1 MSFLREIQ
9 RRNVGRVATAYIV
22 AAWLIVQV
30 ADTILLNFNVP
41 ERVFQIVVIV
51 LAIGFVPSVVL
62 AWLFEWTPDG
72 LKRDT
77 EAELPAETKL
87 ARARRFDRGI
97 IVVLL
102 LAVSYFAVDK
112 FVFTDPGIDGGFY
125 GTHSIAVMPFDTHS
139 SDAEQQHFVDG
150 VTDEI
155 RHLLG
160 TIRDLRVIAELSS
173 TLFRQNGLGVAE
185 IRDEFK
191 IGYLLA
197 GSVRMAGSRVR
208 VTARLI
214 ETKNETQ
221 LWSNVYEREV
231 DDVFRI
237 QDDIA
242 RNILHNLEIELQD
255 SLPQSR
261 NVNPEARALTQQVSE
276 IFQVRPANFGARSY
290 SLAKRALELDP
301 NYPEAVKW
309 MTYSEWMRAYEGLI
323 TWDEANATLR
333 ELEARYRELAPDS
346 GYLDASKGFDAE
358 RARDLETAAELYLSA
373 LEKEL
378 TESEQLRLAG
388 RFALLLGKID
398 VGTRILELC
407 VAIDPLN
414 HQCRRIL
421 AQAYMYRGNPGDYRR
436 AIDVREYYMA
446 KATGGQPYYSILLM
460 LTGEPDK
467 VAEIW
472 ADRQSANSPQRLTY
486 LAMADYAAGREDQA
500 SATLARLEAGL
511 ADYREHNE
519 DPGMEPEYLY
529 AIGKVAAWFGD
540 ADKAFASLM
549 AYTELAD
556 YTARLE
562 VHHPVWNK
570 IVDDP
575 RWREYREAI
584 GMSQARLDA
593 IEFDPWLPE

>member
-378 TESEQLRLAG
+378 TESEHLRLAG

-472 ADRQSANSPQRLTY
+472 ADRQSANSPKRLTY

>member
-414 HQCRRIL
+414 HQCRRNL

>member
-261 NVNPEARALTQQVSE
+261 NVNPEARALTKQVSE